1 MSLSKHSMRRPPV
14 TKSHQAYFDSVLD
27 RLPTRA
33 GFVKWVC
40 GALWHVD
47 RDLAATSD
55 KCPQCGSVCHPLTG
69 YREARTEEESS
80 NG

>member
-1 MSLSKHSMRRPPV
+1 M

-27 RLPTRA
+27 SLPTRD

-40 GALWHVD
+40 GAPWHVD

-55 KCPQCGSVCHPLTG
+55 KCPQCGSVCHPVTG
-69 YREARTEEESS
+69 YWEEG
-80 NG
+80 NGKDSKS